1 MGSPSQSRFVPTS
14 PSQPAVLGY
23 SQEATVLC
31 VSRLRY
37 AKFGGVHLAL
47 LPPGN
52 YSARV
57 RATSLAGNGSW
68 TDSVAFY
75 ILGPGIRSLCHRPVS
90 PKSPTWSPA
99 HHKPLPCI
107 LPHPHLPAWKEKHGL
122 LSDFYIFD
130 STLCCPLTARG
141 GGCWGAACPPHCH
154 PCGAHAAHRS
164 CCPWFLLRQEEVM
177 ISPTSPH
184 PLFSLSPHH
193 KVCQRE
199 VDETVERQIFH
210 TDSNASPVVT
220 WRKHTSQLG

>member
-1 MGSPSQSRFVPTS
+1 MCPVFDMRSLGESTWPCCPLETTLPGLGQPHWLAMALGQTVLPSTSLAQVYAASVTDLYHRKAPPGPQPTTS
-14 PSQPAVLGY
+14 PS
-23 SQEATVLC
+23 
-31 VSRLRY
+31 
-37 AKFGGVHLAL
+37 
-47 LPPGN
+47 
-52 YSARV
+52 
-57 RATSLAGNGSW
+57 
-68 TDSVAFY
+68 
-75 ILGPGIRSLCHRPVS
+75 
-90 PKSPTWSPA
+90 
-99 HHKPLPCI
+99 PCI
-107 LPHPHLPAWKEKHGL
+107 LPHPHLPAWKEKHDL

-199 VDETVERQIFH
+199 VDETVERQVFC
-210 TDSNASPVVT
+210 TDSNSSPAVT

>member
-1 MGSPSQSRFVPTS
+1 MNHFWPGCWMPLPAGEADGIPGKVAWEASSKNSVLLRWLEPPDPNGLILKYEIKYRRLGEVGARGIPIPVPFCAS
-14 PSQPAVLGY
+14 IAFLASCSGLL
-23 SQEATVLC
+23 QEATVLC

-99 HHKPLPCI
+99 HHKPLP
-107 LPHPHLPAWKEKHGL
+107 LHPSP
-122 LSDFYIFD
+122 S
-130 STLCCPLTARG
+130 S
-141 GGCWGAACPPHCH
+141 PP
-154 PCGAHAAHRS
+154 S
-164 CCPWFLLRQEEVM
+164 ME
-177 ISPTSPH
+177 
-184 PLFSLSPHH
+184 
-193 KVCQRE
+193 RE
-199 VDETVERQIFH
+199 
-210 TDSNASPVVT
+210 A
-220 WRKHTSQLG
+220 